1 MKINEVTE
9 ASKYAAGGEGA
20 TQYDKIK
27 RVQQMKRAG
36 VDTKDA
42 ARDIGRSQYAGI
54 DPEDLQGKK
63 IISKSK
69 RDLEDYKA
77 QLQKQASIDDSQRK
91 KREEEQRRKRER
103 EEKKRSKEH
112 DNLSRAE
119 RDRREKRRSFDRD
132 VAKKSA
138 DRRGLRRG
146 SDGRILRDPKWY
158 GKNDSRG
165 KERGAIGKAVDRVL
179 TDPAYAVSSYYKDAV
194 DNVKDF
200 LNTRI

>member
-9 ASKYAAGGEGA
+9 ASKYAAGDEGA

-77 QLQKQASIDDSQRK
+77 ELEKQAGIKDSQRK
-91 KREEEQRRKRER
+91 KREEEERRKQER
-103 EEKKRSKEH
+103 ASK
-112 DNLSRAE
+112 
-119 RDRREKRRSFDRD
+119 RREKELDKRTRAEKERDEKRRFDKD

>member
-9 ASKYAAGGEGA
+9 ASKYAAGDEGA

-77 QLQKQASIDDSQRK
+77 ELEKQAGIKDSQRK
-91 KREEEQRRKRER
+91 KREEEERRKQER
-103 EEKKRSKEH
+103 ASK
-112 DNLSRAE
+112 
-119 RDRREKRRSFDRD
+119 RREKELDKRTRAEKERDEKRRFDKD

-146 SDGRILRDPKWY
+146 SAEPLLRPLR
-158 GKNDSRG
+158 S
-165 KERGAIGKAVDRVL
+165 A
-179 TDPAYAVSSYYKDAV
+179 
-194 DNVKDF
+194 DF
-200 LNTRI
+200 LATSLSNLRFSSLSFSARVRLSSSFSLLLLALSCFLRSSSSRFFL

>member
-9 ASKYAAGGEGA
+9 ASKYATGDEGG
-20 TQYDKIK
+20 TQFDKIK

-69 RDLEDYKA
+69 RDLENYKA
-77 QLQKQASIDDSQRK
+77 ELEKQAGIKDSQRK
-91 KREEEQRRKRER
+91 KREERER
-103 EEKKRSKEH
+103 REQERQRKKTDKDKRT
-112 DNLSRAE
+112 RAE
-119 RDRREKRRSFDRD
+119 RDREEKIRRRFDKD

-138 DRRGLRRG
+138 DRRGYRRG

>member
-9 ASKYAAGGEGA
+9 ASKYAVGDEGG
-20 TQYDKIK
+20 TQFDKIK

-63 IISKSK
+63 IISRSK
-69 RDLEDYKA
+69 KDLDDYKA
-77 QLQKQASIDDSQRK
+77 QLQRQASIDDSKRK
-91 KREEEQRRKRER
+91 KEQEEERRREERRQ
-103 EEKKRSKEH
+103 KKLSKKQ
-112 DNLSRAE
+112 DNETRAE
-119 RDRREKRRSFDRD
+119 RASREKEERFN
-132 VAKKSA
+132 KKVNKTSA

-146 SDGRILRDPKWY
+146 SDGRILKHTRYY

>member
-1 MKINEVTE
+1 MF
-9 ASKYAAGGEGA
+9 
-20 TQYDKIK
+20 
-27 RVQQMKRAG
+27 
-36 VDTKDA
+36 
-42 ARDIGRSQYAGI
+42 
-54 DPEDLQGKK
+54 
-63 IISKSK
+63 
-69 RDLEDYKA
+69 RDLGFVVWSQNSVCILAALRGDEARKKTRA
-77 QLQKQASIDDSQRK
+77 QCDSQRK

>member
-9 ASKYAAGGEGA
+9 ASKYATGDEGG
-20 TQYDKIK
+20 TQFDKIK

-77 QLQKQASIDDSQRK
+77 QLQKQSGIEDSKRK
-91 KREEEQRRKRER
+91 KEQEKLRREQERER
-103 EEKKRSKEH
+103 KIRDKELDKR
-112 DNLSRAE
+112 SRAE
-119 RDRREKRRSFDRD
+119 RDREEKRRFDKD

-165 KERGAIGKAVDRVL
+165 KDRGAIGKAVDRVL